1 MVDDAVVDVVVRSL
15 EADRAVPGSVSVRRS
30 RQVGPHAVL
39 AVELVARDSGGARRG
54 FAGAVLRDG
63 LWRPSGGWSSAVGGP
78 HAGNDVWRAWGG
90 WSNTDRTVYGG
101 WVADGPAARLR
112 VTDPAG
118 RVEEDELRDGIA
130 ILVWAGDLDP
140 AARAELLDEH
150 GAVLHS
156 GLTPRTPQPRP
167 A

>member
-1 MVDDAVVDVVVRSL
+1 MDDAVVDVVVRSL
-15 EADRAVPGSVSVRRS
+15 EVDRAVPGSVSVRRS
-30 RQVGPHAVL
+30 RRVGPHAVL
-39 AVELVARDSGGARRG
+39 AVELVDRGSGGVRRG

-63 LWRPSGGWSSAVGGP
+63 SWRPSGGWSSAVDGH
-78 HAGNDVWRAWGG
+78 HAGNDAWRAWGG
-90 WSNTDRTVYGG
+90 WSNSDRTVYGG
-101 WVADGPAARLR
+101 WVADGSAARLR

-140 AARAELLDEH
+140 AARAEH

-156 GLTPRTPQPRP
+156 GLTPRTPRPRS